1 MPACKPVTAKHSS
14 ALNYGVFQVN
24 VSCHDNKQACSRL
37 SPDSL
42 DFLSL
47 TDEDEIDVVSVTGD
61 KTEEKTTSLNSDTTR
76 EAAGRTVNTPPKK
89 LRSRKSNSES
99 SEQENEDGNARISH
113 NDLERKR
120 RNDLRN
126 RFQCLRKTI
135 PSLEESERAAKI
147 TILRRASELIPSL
160 QKEEERLLALK
171 DDEKKRNAVLLSTLM
186 KLTKNNKRR

>member
-1 MPACKPVTAKHSS
+1 MQVLSHKLSEGYQSLIS
-14 ALNYGVFQVN
+14 ALNYGILPFHVHKQTCS
-24 VSCHDNKQACSRL
+24 SCRL
-37 SPDSL
+37 QYNIIFSL
-42 DFLSL
+42 I
-47 TDEDEIDVVSVTGD
+47 DEDEIDVVSVTGD
-61 KTEEKTTSLNSDTTR
+61 KTEKKTTSLKSDTTR
-76 EAAGRTVNTPPKK
+76 EEGGALNVPPRK
-89 LRSRKSNSES
+89 LRSRKNNSES

-120 RNDLRN
+120 RNDLRY
-126 RFQCLRKTI
+126 RFQCLRKCI

-171 DDEKKRNAVLLSTLM
+171 DDEKKRNAALLNTLM